1 MHWLKQQ
8 RTEFSGRICVV
19 MISEKRATWIVNVL
33 SIAIPLVVAVLLG
46 IRTKIDL
53 GTWTK
58 SLPHVIGAINTL
70 TSLLLILGISAQKW
84 KKIELHRYSM
94 TGAFCLAAVFLV
106 CYVTYHLS
114 NSSTKFGGEGLIR
127 IVYYTVLVSHIGMSL
142 IVLPF
147 VLRAF
152 LFAVTNQIQRHR
164 RVAKIAF
171 PIWLYVSIT
180 GVVAYLMISP
190 YYSAR

>member
-1 MHWLKQQ
+1 
-8 RTEFSGRICVV
+8 
-19 MISEKRATWIVNVL
+19 MIPEKRAAWIVNAL

-58 SLPHVIGAINTL
+58 VLPHAIGGINTL
-70 TSLLLILGISAQKW
+70 TSLLLILGLSAQKW
-84 KKIELHRYSM
+84 KRIDVHRYSM
-94 TGAFCLAAVFLV
+94 TGAFCLGAVFLV

-114 NSSTKFGGEGLIR
+114 NPSTKFGGEGFIR
-127 IVYYTVLVSHIGMSL
+127 ILYYSILISHIGLSL

-152 LFAVTNQIQRHR
+152 MFAVTNQIQRHR

-180 GVVAYLMISP
+180 GVIVYLMISP
-190 YYSAR
+190 YYSTH

>member
-1 MHWLKQQ
+1 M
-8 RTEFSGRICVV
+8 
-19 MISEKRATWIVNVL
+19 WIVNAV

-58 SLPHVIGAINTL
+58 FLPHAIGAINTS
-70 TSLLLILGISAQKW
+70 TSVLLILGLCSQRW
-84 KKIELHRYSM
+84 KRIDLHRCFM
-94 TGAFCLAAVFLV
+94 TGAFCLGAGFLV

-114 NSSTKFGGEGLIR
+114 NPSTKFGGEGFIR
-127 IVYYTVLVSHIGMSL
+127 IVYYTVLISHIGMSL

-152 LFAVTNQIQRHR
+152 MFAVTNQIQRHR

-180 GVVAYLMISP
+180 GVIAYLMISP
-190 YYSAR
+190 YYSMH